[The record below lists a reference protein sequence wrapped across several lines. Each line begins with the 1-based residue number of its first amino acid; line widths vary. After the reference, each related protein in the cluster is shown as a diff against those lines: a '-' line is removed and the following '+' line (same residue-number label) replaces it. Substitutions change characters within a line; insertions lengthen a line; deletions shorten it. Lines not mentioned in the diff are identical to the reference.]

1 MKNNAIVIAIVV
13 IVILVIGGWFLVMGQ
28 KNSGQLANSATGTN
42 TQNQTAPAA
51 NNQNAQNNAST
62 FSGTLADLMAK
73 KTPVNC
79 QVSFDQNGTMQ
90 TQSMYFDGSNVR
102 TDMSLNVGGQQNTA
116 HVVIKDSWEYMWY
129 ENALPGMAVGQ
140 GTKINLSALP
150 KQPQGQTTPTTAQNK
165 GGIDTQKNMNFS
177 CKPWTPDASQFVVP
191 ANVQFQDL
199 SSLMQPPAIT
209 APAVTGAAG
218 APSAPANI
226 CAVCKNIPAGPA
238 RTQCETSCA
247 SATK

>member
-1 MKNNAIVIAIVV
+1 MKNNTIVIVIVV
-13 IVILVIGGWFLVMGQ
+13 IVILVIGGWFLMMGQ
-28 KNSGQLANSATGTN
+28 KNNGQPANSVTGTN
-42 TQNQTAPAA
+42 PQNQTAPAA
-51 NNQNAQNNAST
+51 NNQNTQNNAST
-62 FSGTLADLMAK
+62 FSGTLSDLMAK

-79 QVSFDQNGTMQ
+79 QVSFDQNGTTQ

-102 TDMSLNVGGQQNTA
+102 SDIVLNVGGQQNTA
-116 HVVIKDSWEYMWY
+116 HVVIKDGWEYMWY
-129 ENALPGMAVGQ
+129 ENALPGMAAGQ
-140 GTKINLSALP
+140 GTKINLSSLP
-150 KQPQGQTTPTTAQNK
+150 KNPQGQKAPAAAQDK

-177 CKPWTPDASQFVVP
+177 CKPWTPDASQFVLP

-199 SSLMQPPAIT
+199 SSLMQPPAIP

-218 APSAPANI
+218 APSVPANV
-226 CAVCKNIPAGPA
+226 CAVCKNIPAGTA